1 MQKEVT
7 DWYSSALNKSMEIAV
22 YGHYGFALLMIP
34 TAASDFLEYERY
46 GLIESIQPYI
56 DMGKVKVF
64 CVGSIN
70 SESWLNDHLPGY
82 EKAVRHQQ
90 YNEYIINEVVPF
102 IHTKTSPETP
112 IIITGASFGALHA
125 ANLFF
130 QHPDALQG
138 VLAMS
143 GCYDLS
149 AYTKG
154 YYDDNVYFNS
164 PAHYLRN
171 LNAEWHLD
179 LYRQSRHIHFVSGSG
194 DYEDP
199 DSARQISAILH
210 TKNVRH
216 ELDIWGP
223 DIPHEWWV
231 WHKMLPHY
239 LETRF

>member
-1 MQKEVT
+1 MNREISG
-7 DWYSSALNKSMEIAV
+7 WFSPALNKQMDVAI

-34 TAASDFLEYERY
+34 TAASGFLEYEQY
-46 GLIESIQPYI
+46 GLIESIRPFI
-56 DMGKVKVF
+56 DAGKVKVF

-70 SESWLNDHLPGY
+70 SESWLNDSMPGY
-82 EKAVRHQQ
+82 DKAIRHQQ
-90 YNEYIINEVVPF
+90 FNDYIIKEVVPF
-102 IHTKTSPETP
+102 VHTHTSAETP
-112 IIITGASFGALHA
+112 IVVTGASFGALHA

-130 QHPDALQG
+130 RYPDSLQG
-138 VLAMS
+138 VIAMS
-143 GCYDLS
+143 GCYDLC
-149 AYTKG
+149 AYTQG

-164 PAHYLRN
+164 PTHYMRN
-171 LNAEWHLD
+171 LKAEWHLD
-179 LYRQSRHIHFVSGSG
+179 LYRKSRHIHFVSGSG

-210 TKNVRH
+210 TKNVPH

-231 WHKMLPHY
+231 WHRMLPHY

>member
-1 MQKEVT
+1 
-7 DWYSSALNKSMEIAV
+7 MEIAV
-22 YGHYGFALLMIP
+22 YGHYGQALLMIP

-46 GLIESIQPYI
+46 GLIESIQPFI
-56 DMGKVKVF
+56 DTGKIKVF

-70 SESWLNDHLPGY
+70 AESWLNDHMHGY
-82 EKAVRHQQ
+82 DKAMRHQQ
-90 YNEYIINEVVPF
+90 FNEYIIKEVVPF
-102 IHTKTSPETP
+102 IHTHTSPETP
-112 IIITGASFGALHA
+112 IIATGASFGALHA

-130 QHPDALQG
+130 RYPDSIQG

-149 AYTKG
+149 AYTNG

-194 DYEDP
+194 AYEDP

-210 TKNVRH
+210 TKNVPH
-216 ELDIWGP
+216 ELDIWGE

-239 LETRF
+239 LATRF

>member
-1 MQKEVT
+1 MNREITGWESPV
-7 DWYSSALNKSMEIAV
+7 LNKRMDIAT
-22 YGHYGFALLMIP
+22 YGYFGTALLMIP
-34 TAASDFLEYERY
+34 TAASGFLEYEEN
-46 GLIESIQPYI
+46 GLIESIKPFI
-56 DMGKVKVF
+56 ESGKVKIF

-70 SESWLNDHLPGY
+70 DESWLNSHMHGY
-82 EKAVRHQQ
+82 DKGVRHQQ
-90 YNEYIINEVVPF
+90 YNDYIIKEVVPF
-102 IHTKTSPETP
+102 IHAKTSQETQ
-112 IIITGASFGALHA
+112 IITTGASFGALHA

-130 QHPDALQG
+130 KHPDTIQG

-149 AYTKG
+149 EYTQG

-164 PAHYLRN
+164 PVHYLRN

-194 DYEDP
+194 DYEDL
-199 DSARQISAILH
+199 DSARQISAILN
-210 TKNVRH
+210 TKSVPH

-223 DIPHEWWV
+223 DMPHEWWV
-231 WHKMLPHY
+231 WRRMLPHY

>member
-1 MQKEVT
+1 MQREISE
-7 DWYSSALNKSMEIAV
+7 WYSPSLNKNMNVAV
-22 YGHYGFALLMIP
+22 YGHYGTALLMFP
-34 TAASDFLEYERY
+34 TAASDYLEYERH
-46 GLIESIQPYI
+46 GLIDSISSFI
-56 DMGKVKVF
+56 DSGKVKVF

-70 SESWLNDHLPGY
+70 NESWLNEHMHGY
-82 EKAVRHQQ
+82 DQAVRHQH
-90 YNEYIINEVVPF
+90 YNDYIVREVIPF
-102 IHTKTSPETP
+102 IRETTSPETP
-112 IIITGASFGALHA
+112 IIACGVSFGALNA
-125 ANLFF
+125 ANIFF
-130 QHPDALQG
+130 KHPDIVHG

-149 AYTKG
+149 VYTRG

-194 DYEDP
+194 AYEDP
-199 DSARQISAILH
+199 NSARHISGILQS
-210 TKNVRH
+210 KYVPH
-216 ELDIWGP
+216 ELDIWGA

-231 WHKMLPHY
+231 WHRMLPHY